1 MEAKLGKIS
10 IKKERMKK
18 SHALEEHMGW
28 MINVTG

>member
-18 SHALEEHMGW
+18 SHAPKGHMGW
-28 MINVTG
+28 MINGTG